1 MGLMAQ
7 DVMSFGKYVK
17 AHLGIRYSRL
27 NGSTKND
34 VATWNP
40 SFGLILSPL
49 ENVNVFGSYTT
60 TTSLRSAN
68 NVLQTGGTVGPSKT
82 AQWEAGIKSDWFNE
96 KLRFNVTLFDI
107 KTDNLAYQILNDKY
121 EPIRDANNNAL
132 NWFSW

>member
-40 SFGLILSPL
+40 SFGLIVSPL

-68 NVLQTGGTVGPSKT
+68 NVLQTGGTVYRLKQHNGK
-82 AQWEAGIKSDWFNE
+82 QE
-96 KLRFNVTLFDI
+96 
-107 KTDNLAYQILNDKY
+107 LN
-121 EPIRDANNNAL
+121 RTGL
-132 NWFSW
+132 MRS